1 MKKLILILAIGFAA
15 WQYYFKDE
23 DLQTVAGFE
32 SDQAPF
38 SFTAQPSSPSLARSY
53 SCDGRTYCSQMSSC
67 EEATYF
73 LQHCPGVK
81 MDGNND
87 GVPCER
93 QWCN

>member
-1 MKKLILILAIGFAA
+1 MKKLILILAVGFAA
-15 WQYYFKDE
+15 WQFHFKHQDR
-23 DLQTVAGFE
+23 QTIT
-32 SDQAPF
+32 SYDSN
-38 SFTAQPSSPSLARSY
+38 SFTAQPASPSLARSY

-87 GVPCER
+87 GVPCEQ